1 MSILNDSLAKAAVEK
16 VREQVRTRL
25 RAKAADKSS
34 SSARASGDGAVTP
47 D

>member
-1 MSILNDSLAKAAVEK
+1 MFKLIDPMVKAAVEK
-16 VREQVRTRL
+16 VKEQVRTRL
-25 RAKAADKSS
+25 KAKAADKSS